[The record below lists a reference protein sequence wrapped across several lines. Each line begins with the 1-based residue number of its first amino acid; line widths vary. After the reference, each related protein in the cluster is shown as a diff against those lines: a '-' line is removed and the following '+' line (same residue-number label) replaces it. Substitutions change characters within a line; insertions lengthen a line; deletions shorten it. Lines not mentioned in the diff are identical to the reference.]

1 MSWLF
6 GYFGNQATSNIQ
18 SPEPPLFSFKSSN
31 LILHAG
37 GNKQTTFFKS
47 NSLGSCWAIVG
58 VGLRI
63 LDDECVVLN
72 ENDYNSILNSPQIV
86 FNPINGHYV
95 AVKYSDNELEF
106 FTDDL
111 GLREINI
118 VKTVHGY
125 GFTTRIDWLKYF
137 IKSEIELKE
146 FGSRWLL
153 QNQISRKSIIKGVHR
168 LVSSNAMI
176 QNGELK
182 VEQHTWQPDFD
193 VELSKVKFD
202 DILKSLLMIK
212 EKKVSLSLSGGL
224 DSRLLL
230 SYLFNK
236 NSGHWETHTFGD
248 PNHPD
253 SKIASEM
260 LSSLGRKNE
269 IIDGELPSTDKLIEI
284 LKNYSIQTMVTNP
297 VSSILNLRFYSRLTD
312 GNRIIIDGGFGEIWR
327 RAFANR
333 LLILGK
339 NTLLRKDLKAI
350 ANLLRYNRA
359 NIFSE
364 EALIEFNLGISEQLD
379 DLFDEFPDINQIRP
393 EHWIDLLSIRTRLAN
408 YYAPEQTRVD
418 QYVISFMPFVQKDI
432 LKLLFDADEKVKLND
447 KFFKQFIKQNVSVL
461 TKYPLVKGKIT
472 HSFNVSSLSSRLQS
486 RIKNKL
492 GIFYK
497 DKHQINFLNSMR
509 EFIGDIINSS
519 DVRSYEYYDSKK
531 LNTIANKFLS
541 SGGKYNKELDW
552 FLSFELFRQGLSG

>member
-1 MSWLF
+1 
-6 GYFGNQATSNIQ
+6 
-18 SPEPPLFSFKSSN
+18 
-31 LILHAG
+31 
-37 GNKQTTFFKS
+37 
-47 NSLGSCWAIVG
+47 
-58 VGLRI
+58 
-63 LDDECVVLN
+63 
-72 ENDYNSILNSPQIV
+72 
-86 FNPINGHYV
+86 
-95 AVKYSDNELEF
+95 
-106 FTDDL
+106 
-111 GLREINI
+111 
-118 VKTVHGY
+118 
-125 GFTTRIDWLKYF
+125 
-137 IKSEIELKE
+137 
-146 FGSRWLL
+146 
-153 QNQISRKSIIKGVHR
+153 
-168 LVSSNAMI
+168 
-176 QNGELK
+176 
-182 VEQHTWQPDFD
+182 
-193 VELSKVKFD
+193 
-202 DILKSLLMIK
+202 
-212 EKKVSLSLSGGL
+212 
-224 DSRLLL
+224 
-230 SYLFNK
+230 
-236 NSGHWETHTFGD
+236 
-248 PNHPD
+248 
-253 SKIASEM
+253 M